1 MNTEKK
7 WKVLFFALLGF
18 NVIVLLALV
27 ILANL
32 PAKGL
37 KGPDNDPKKENVGFD
52 IHTNK
57 KDLNILINRYLQEE
71 LSGGI
76 DYEVLLKDDVELYGI
91 MPAFGKNL
99 EIKLDF
105 EPKALK
111 NGDLLLQQKSI
122 SVGKMKLPVSYV
134 LNVINF
140 RYKTPDWVIIQP
152 QDESI
157 YVSLQN
163 MKLKSGFKVRAQK
176 FDLKEDKISF
186 RLSFPEDK

>member
-1 MNTEKK
+1 MSTVKK

-18 NVIVLLALV
+18 NVIVLLALI

-32 PAKGL
+32 PAKSIKGL
-37 KGPDNDPKKENVGFD
+37 DRYPEKENVGFD

-57 KDLNILINRYLQEE
+57 EDLNILINKYLQKE

-76 DYEVLLKDDVELYGI
+76 DYEVLLKDDVELYGE

-99 EIKLDF
+99 EIKLAF

-111 NGDLLLQQKSI
+111 NGDLLLKQKSI

-152 QDESI
+152 QDETI

-163 MKLKSGFKVRAQK
+163 MKLKSGFKVRAQR